1 MVEHKINMYFISLI
15 WTRIS
20 TIFRQV
26 MKSFTMQY
34 RSVFATC
41 KNMNIFVTNMYTD
54 EYKSTYGMPIR
65 YGLYRTTIVIDK
77 ES

>member
-1 MVEHKINMYFISLI
+1 
-15 WTRIS
+15 
-20 TIFRQV
+20 
-26 MKSFTMQY
+26 MQY
-34 RSVFATC
+34 RSDFATC

-65 YGLYRTTIVIDK
+65 YGIYRTTIVIDK

>member
-1 MVEHKINMYFISLI
+1 
-15 WTRIS
+15 
-20 TIFRQV
+20 
-26 MKSFTMQY
+26 MQY

-65 YGLYRTTIVIDK
+65 YGIYIEQQLLSIKKVNTGIVDEK
-77 ES
+77 AFLN

>member
-1 MVEHKINMYFISLI
+1 
-15 WTRIS
+15 
-20 TIFRQV
+20 

-41 KNMNIFVTNMYTD
+41 KNMNIFVTNMYTN

-65 YGLYRTTIVIDK
+65 YGIYRTTIVIVK

>member
-1 MVEHKINMYFISLI
+1 
-15 WTRIS
+15 
-20 TIFRQV
+20 
-26 MKSFTMQY
+26 MQY

-65 YGLYRTTIVIDK
+65 YGIYIEQQLLSIKKVNTGIVDK
-77 ES
+77 KAFFKLNR

>member
-1 MVEHKINMYFISLI
+1 
-15 WTRIS
+15 
-20 TIFRQV
+20 
-26 MKSFTMQY
+26 MQY

-65 YGLYRTTIVIDK
+65 YGIYRTTIVIDK
-77 ES
+77 KVNTGIVDEKAFLN

>member
-1 MVEHKINMYFISLI
+1 
-15 WTRIS
+15 
-20 TIFRQV
+20 
-26 MKSFTMQY
+26 MKNFTMQY

-65 YGLYRTTIVIDK
+65 YGIYRTTIVIDK

>member
-20 TIFRQV
+20 TFLRQV
-26 MKSFTMQY
+26 MKNFTIQY

-65 YGLYRTTIVIDK
+65 YGIYRTTIVIDK